1 MARPRESLDLPGILA
16 RVRERLESLNMSAHA
31 ASTLAK
37 KPDAI
42 RNLERAIK
50 KNTGRA
56 GISTA
61 TIRALA
67 TVLETTPAW
76 LLDGTGHD
84 EASAADRLT
93 RAPLISWVSAGNIA
107 SPDAV
112 SDIESAP
119 KVFAAD
125 LPHGSWIAL
134 RVVGASMDRISPPDS
149 IILVNMDETRRVPNA
164 CYVIAGVDGE
174 ATYKRYRTNPER
186 FEPVSTLDTFD
197 TIFLGEN
204 VNPRIVGRVRRTVL
218 DL

>member
-1 MARPRESLDLPGILA
+1 MLA
-16 RVRERLESLNMSAHA
+16 G
-31 ASTLAK
+31 

-42 RNLERAIK
+42 RNLERAIE
-50 KNTGRA
+50 KNTGRS

-61 TIRALA
+61 TIKALA
-67 TVLETTPAW
+67 PVLETTPAW
-76 LLDGTGHD
+76 LLDGTGPD
-84 EASAADRLT
+84 EATAADRLT
-93 RAPLISWVSAGNIA
+93 SVPLISWVSAGDIK

-112 SDIESAP
+112 SEIESAP

-125 LPHGSWIAL
+125 LPRGRWIAL

-149 IILVNMDETRRVPNA
+149 IILVNMAETRRIPNA

-186 FEPVSTLDTFD
+186 FEPVSTFD
-197 TIFLGEN
+197 SFETIFLGEN